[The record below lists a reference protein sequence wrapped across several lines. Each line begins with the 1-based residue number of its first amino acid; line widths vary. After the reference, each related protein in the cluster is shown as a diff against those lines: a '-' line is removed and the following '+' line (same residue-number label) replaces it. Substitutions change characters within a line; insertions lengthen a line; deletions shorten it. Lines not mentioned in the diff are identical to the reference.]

1 MSKDCG
7 TASTYHRGTYTFRH
21 EGLAQCLAMAISVE
35 SPNRQRLYD
44 IYRDAD
50 VDAHLSGCVEQRKGF
65 VMARSFKII
74 DKNENVKD
82 DALHYFNQSWFKQLL
97 RLALD
102 SIYWGHSL
110 IELGDI
116 TKDGDGCPCF
126 NGVKLINRK
135 YVIPEYGRVITDLG
149 MDWTTGID
157 YHQPPFTDWLIEAGQ
172 PDDLGLYLKAAAHT
186 IPKRTRL
193 PSGTHSVKS
202 LVCLC
207 ALATPP
213 SVTKRSFP
221 RWRT

>member
-1 MSKDCG
+1 MLHGDFNLAK
-7 TASTYHRGTYTFRH
+7 ASGRKNVQKIV
-21 EGLAQCLAMAISVE
+21 AQLQRTTEALTRSDMQDWRNAWQMAISVE

-82 DALHYFNQSWFKQLL
+82 DALHYFNQAWFKQLL

-116 TKDGDGCPCF
+116 TTDGDGCPCF

-135 YVIPEYGRVITDLG
+135 YVIPEYWRVITDLG

-157 YHQPPFTDWLIEAGQ
+157 YHQSPFTDWLIEAGQ

-186 IPKRTRL
+186 IPKKNT
-193 PSGTHSVKS
+193 
-202 LVCLC
+202 
-207 ALATPP
+207 LA
-213 SVTKRSFP
+213 F
-221 RWRT
+221 